1 MGLSESILIIILLVI
16 ASAIISAGEISLAS
30 VRKLKL
36 QNLIN
41 EGNEKAQKVLKLQEN
56 RDNLSP

>member
-41 EGNEKAQKVLKLQEN
+41 
-56 RDNLSP
+56 